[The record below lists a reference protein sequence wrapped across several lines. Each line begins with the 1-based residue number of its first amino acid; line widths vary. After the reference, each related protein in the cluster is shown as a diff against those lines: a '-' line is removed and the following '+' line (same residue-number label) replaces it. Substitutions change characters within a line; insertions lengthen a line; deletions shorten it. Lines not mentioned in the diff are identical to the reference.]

1 MQNERIDRVFKPV
14 IDYGDL
20 HYGEAVTQ
28 LEHALQCAQL
38 AREQG
43 GSPALIAA
51 ALLHD
56 VGQFIDDAGNAAE
69 HKGIDAH
76 HEETGAAF
84 LAPFFGPEVTEP
96 MRLHVAAKR
105 YLCQAETGYRNAL
118 SPASELSLRLQ
129 GGPMTEAEAEA
140 FSRHPWF
147 AEAISLRRC
156 DDAAKRIDWQVPGL
170 ESYRSLLRDL
180 LLPAG

>member
-1 MQNERIDRVFKPV
+1 MCYILPCVVAGFAAAGNPRLSPPSHIAGLVQNRYRLTTDGACPKVLQSAAVLKYRTKSWEYRMQNERIDRVFKPV

-56 VGQFIDDAGNAAE
+56 VGQFIDDAGNAA
-69 HKGIDAH
+69 
-76 HEETGAAF
+76 
-84 LAPFFGPEVTEP
+84 
-96 MRLHVAAKR
+96 
-105 YLCQAETGYRNAL
+105 
-118 SPASELSLRLQ
+118 
-129 GGPMTEAEAEA
+129 
-140 FSRHPWF
+140 
-147 AEAISLRRC
+147 
-156 DDAAKRIDWQVPGL
+156 
-170 ESYRSLLRDL
+170 
-180 LLPAG
+180 